1 MPLASRDVL
10 EGRLP
15 PASRPSSW
23 DVCGAICKLGAAQ
36 TWRAAGLELH
46 GEGAARDRWGGC
58 SPPAPAGSAGGR
70 LCGAPRNCGVQLPWD
85 GPALALTCSWGLTF
99 WTQGSGRAGGAAVT
113 PHHVGPDLQAPA
125 LSLPG
130 LLQVE
135 LSPERTREAQ
145 PCGPHHPLAGRTRSL
160 PGYLGHGQGDGTR
173 PRAPVHPRHLLG
185 ESTPL
190 LGSLPLT
197 PGTGAQLHGTCPGS
211 AAAPSPAP
219 HLPLGLLCPGAASP
233 ALQHRPA
240 AAPPAPRRRA
250 EPAAAALPASGSLL
264 ASPGRAET
272 FWEAKGGERRSSSG
286 INTASSPPPARC
298 SPAQQRVC
306 APGPAASGTWARGQ
320 GGGC

>member
-1 MPLASRDVL
+1 M
-10 EGRLP
+10 
-15 PASRPSSW
+15 
-23 DVCGAICKLGAAQ
+23 
-36 TWRAAGLELH
+36 
-46 GEGAARDRWGGC
+46 
-58 SPPAPAGSAGGR
+58 
-70 LCGAPRNCGVQLPWD
+70 
-85 GPALALTCSWGLTF
+85 
-99 WTQGSGRAGGAAVT
+99 T

-135 LSPERTREAQ
+135 LSPERTHEAQ

-160 PGYLGHGQGDGTR
+160 PGYLGHGQGDGTH

-190 LGSLPLT
+190 LGSLQLT
-197 PGTGAQLHGTCPGS
+197 PGTGAQLHGTRPGS

-320 GGGC
+320 GGGCEGREGAVRPGTGL